1 MVVADF
7 LMSPEAQAH
16 KQDPRVWGDGTV
28 LDLDALAPEDRAR
41 FDAPAARRRDAAARR
56 ADAGAPRAPSLVDG
70 RDRGGVAAPV
80 QQLILTPLLRYLPAL
95 TVGLFLG
102 PVVVGLIGTLL
113 PAFGY
118 LPVLGGE
125 QFSLEPWRRLLAA
138 PGLAA
143 AVQVTLT
150 TGFASTA
157 IALVLTVLVFA
168 GGHGTAAL
176 TRIRRGMVPLLAVPH
191 LALAVGLAFLIAPS
205 GWLVRLI
212 APWPP
217 AGIRRRTC
225 CSCRTRSGSRSPSAW
240 S

>member
-1 MVVADF
+1 MHRC
-7 LMSPEAQAH
+7 S
-16 KQDPRVWGDGTV
+16 
-28 LDLDALAPEDRAR
+28 DRT
-41 FDAPAARRRDAAARR
+41 
-56 ADAGAPRAPSLVDG
+56 S
-70 RDRGGVAAPV
+70 
-80 QQLILTPLLRYLPAL
+80 LLRYLPAL

-102 PVVVGLIGTLL
+102 PVAVGLLGTLL

-138 PGLAA
+138 PGLAT
-143 AVQVTLT
+143 AVQFTLT

-157 IALVLTVLVFA
+157 IALAIAVLVFA
-168 GGHGTAAL
+168 AGHGTAAL

-212 APWPP
+212 APGRP
-217 AGIRRRTC
+217 AGIRRRTSR
-225 CSCRTRSGSRSPSAW
+225 SCRTRSGWPSPSAW

>member
-1 MVVADF
+1 M
-7 LMSPEAQAH
+7 LLP
-16 KQDPRVWGDGTV
+16 
-28 LDLDALAPEDRAR
+28 
-41 FDAPAARRRDAAARR
+41 RRRDAAAGR
-56 ADAGAPRAPSLVDG
+56 ADARCAPRAFLVDG

-80 QQLILTPLLRYLPAL
+80 QQLILPSCCVSAAL

-102 PVVVGLIGTLL
+102 PVVAGLIGTLL

-157 IALVLTVLVFA
+157 IALA
-168 GGHGTAAL
+168 
-176 TRIRRGMVPLLAVPH
+176 
-191 LALAVGLAFLIAPS
+191 
-205 GWLVRLI
+205 
-212 APWPP
+212 
-217 AGIRRRTC
+217 
-225 CSCRTRSGSRSPSAW
+225 
-240 S
+240 